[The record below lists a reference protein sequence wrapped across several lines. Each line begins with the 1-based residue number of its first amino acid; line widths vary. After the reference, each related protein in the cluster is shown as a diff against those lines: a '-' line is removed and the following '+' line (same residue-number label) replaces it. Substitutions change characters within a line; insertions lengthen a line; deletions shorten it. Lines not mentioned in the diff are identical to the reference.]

1 MEGYAIC
8 LAVGNGAGIVIGLAI
23 GRKEKPWS
31 ELTAAERKNRL
42 IAIVVGSV
50 LCIAGIVVLLVRLMP

>member
-1 MEGYAIC
+1 VEGYAIG
-8 LAVGNGAGIVIGLAI
+8 LTVGIGAGIVIGFAI

-31 ELTAAERKNRL
+31 ELTPAERKNRL

-50 LCIAGIVVLLVRLMP
+50 LSIAGIVVLVVRLMS